1 MKDRSLRSKN
11 EDLSVAKKFMG
22 RLERLDFVIV
32 ESGWQLQDLIGV
44 EPCCPDSKQEEG
56 AKR

>member
-1 MKDRSLRSKN
+1 MRSKN